1 MTKHTNFQLYKVH
14 PDRVNLTIDNRFI
27 NKRVRL
33 FTHQTM
39 CQEEKIIF
47 TSFTFLHHF
56 TSRLQNSCLTTFF
69 KKIQNQSLEVQKQSP
84 EVFFKKDKKGIFKNF
99 TNLTGK
105 HLWWSLFCSNIKLQA
120 LSLQV
125 FLERASNM
133 SAFLLTFKNT
143 YFEEHLQA
151 TASGGLEKS
160 CS

>member
-1 MTKHTNFQLYKVH
+1 MKVSCSQLREHQWKTFVRLSRFWSLKAHQQISKNSVLKSIVHVTKHTNFQLYKVH

-84 EVFFKKDKKGIFKNF
+84 EVFYKKDKKGIFKNF

-105 HLWWSLFCSNIKLQA
+105 HLW
-120 LSLQV
+120 
-125 FLERASNM
+125 
-133 SAFLLTFKNT
+133 
-143 YFEEHLQA
+143 
-151 TASGGLEKS
+151 
-160 CS
+160 